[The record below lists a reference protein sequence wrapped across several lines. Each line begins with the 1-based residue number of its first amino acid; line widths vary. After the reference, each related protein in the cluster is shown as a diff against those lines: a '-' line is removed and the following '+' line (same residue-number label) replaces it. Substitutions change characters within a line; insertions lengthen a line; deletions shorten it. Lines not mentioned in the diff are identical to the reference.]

1 MSINQCKSSR
11 LGIVLTVLLISGLS
25 GCLFGDEEE
34 LISINIDYN
43 NSESVVEKTYVD
55 GQLESTSP
63 AKINFDFKD
72 TKSKFTIV
80 TFGLEVV
87 ELDLES
93 KVTAKEK
100 SNIEVEFYQHGSYEL
115 VFFAI
120 DKKDNRV
127 EMSFNVSVDL
137 RIDWTELSTN
147 DPIVLEF
154 DPRPANGGLHAKMI
168 EVESTV
174 ENPNILTEFGGGRD
188 VEITWNII
196 DETNDVCQKNSGVVA
211 NGEQLTWETIHFN
224 TYLEHEMVVIYEDG
238 QDSVNVYHSLLITY
252 STG

>member
-1 MSINQCKSSR
+1 M
-11 LGIVLTVLLISGLS
+11 ISGLS

-34 LISINIDYN
+34 LITIHIDYN

-72 TKSKFTIV
+72 TSLNSHCYIRTRGRR
-80 TFGLEVV
+80 TRFGI
-87 ELDLES
+87 
-93 KVTAKEK
+93 K
-100 SNIEVEFYQHGSYEL
+100 SNCKGEIQYRSGIYQHGSYEL

-127 EMSFNVSVDL
+127 EMSFNISVDL

-224 TYLEHEMVVIYEDG
+224 TYLDHEMVVIYEDG

-252 STG
+252 STD